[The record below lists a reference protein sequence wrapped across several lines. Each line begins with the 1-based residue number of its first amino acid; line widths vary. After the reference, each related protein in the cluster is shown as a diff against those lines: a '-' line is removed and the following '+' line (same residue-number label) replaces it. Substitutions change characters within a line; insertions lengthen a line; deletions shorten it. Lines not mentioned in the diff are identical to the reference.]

1 MTMDSL
7 PYDLDPLD
15 LLDPL
20 AGMKRIK
27 GIKKIRI
34 IHGVHSEPAF
44 ASNSTW
50 PTTIVAG

>member
-1 MTMDSL
+1 LSHD
-7 PYDLDPLD
+7 PDLLD

-34 IHGVHSEPAF
+34 IQGLMVNQHKPAVD
-44 ASNSTW
+44 STPERHW
-50 PTTIVAG
+50 RE